1 MKQSLTAIPA
11 LKDNYIWQLYG
22 SQGYLLVDP
31 GAPDVIEQLA
41 IDGPAP
47 MAVLVTHCHRDH
59 IDGIATLL
67 HYWPSTPVFGPA
79 ALADL
84 IPTWQPAVEG
94 DLLQLDGFSPIQVME
109 VPGHTLDHLAYVVR
123 QQPAVLFCGD
133 TLFSAGCGRLFEG
146 SPTQMWQSLQR
157 FAAMPADTIV
167 CPTHEYT
174 ISNLRFAMQVEPNNQ
189 AMVDYMNW
197 CLQQRALQQ
206 PTLPTSIAQELAV
219 NPFMR
224 CNVPQLQQ
232 QWQQLDALALF
243 TMLRQWKNQ
252 A

>member
-22 SQGYLLVDP
+22 GQGYLLVDP

-59 IDGIATLL
+59 IDGIATVIN
-67 HYWPSTPVFGPA
+67 YWPSTPVFGPA
-79 ALADL
+79 ALADVV
-84 IPTWQPAVEG
+84 PTLQRVAEG
-94 DLLQLDGFSPIQVME
+94 DLLILDGFAPIQVLE
-109 VPGHTLDHLAYVVR
+109 VPGHTLDHLAYVVQ

-146 SPTQMWQSLQR
+146 SPAQMWQSLQR
-157 FAAMPADTIV
+157 FAAMSADTIV

-174 ISNLRFAMQVEPNNQ
+174 ISNLRFAMQVEPTNQ
-189 AMVDYMNW
+189 AMVDYMNV
-197 CLQQRALQQ
+197 CLQQRAHQQ
-206 PTLPTSIAQELAV
+206 PTLPSTIAQELAV

-224 CNVPQLQQ
+224 CNERHLLL
-232 QWQQLDALALF
+232 QWQQPDALALF
-243 TMLRQWKNQ
+243 TMLRHWKNQ